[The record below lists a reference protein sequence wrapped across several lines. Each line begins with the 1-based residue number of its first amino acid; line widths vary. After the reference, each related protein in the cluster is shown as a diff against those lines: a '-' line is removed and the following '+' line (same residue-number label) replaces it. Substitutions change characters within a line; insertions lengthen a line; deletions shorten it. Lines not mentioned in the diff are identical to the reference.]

1 MSENFGH
8 NQNLNAAPNSMTG
21 RILDRWEIL
30 DAIGEGGMSEVYRAR
45 HVIMN
50 KIGAVKFLKADLSQ
64 DENAV
69 KRFQQ
74 EAMTSGSLAHAN
86 VVQVYDCGASE
97 HGFYLIL
104 EFLEGSSL
112 ADLLDSRRE
121 NSEDGRGRLSLEEA
135 VPIFLKV
142 CHGLGHAHAKGI
154 VHRDMKPSNIML
166 ILAGGDLK
174 DAQVKLVDFGIA
186 KFVQSAG
193 RDAHSLTKTGEVFG
207 SPVYMSPEQCMGRA
221 VDGRAD
227 IYSLGCLMFEALTGR
242 KLINGRN
249 ATETM
254 IKHVE
259 EKPDLTL
266 LERMAA
272 DSEGYAMMKTI
283 VERCLEKDPN
293 NRFADMEELEDA
305 LHAIPLGPRLDTEK
319 RKPDK
324 NEKDARL
331 LIFSLLTAAVAT
343 VFVMSLAVY
352 SLWPVARVQEHLLQ
366 LKQPLPPLSYKP
378 LVPPGFTER
387 KARILR
393 NDSSISLVSKDT
405 KTPTGQTLKSQVQT
419 LLASAALFLEEKNY
433 ATAGSRYND
442 AYERLKEFDSCTY
455 DDNEGSGNRRDK
467 LISATGAVWAY
478 YQLERVKKQRALDA
492 GLSVSSSPGRD
503 LVESEHALEDLLDD
517 GKIVEKGDPQW
528 LNRAYTVFAL
538 VLEEQQ
544 DLVKAME
551 VVSKNLKLDGEVVD
565 GDAYTAYGSALKK
578 ANLAE
583 LCRITEKFD
592 REKDPYEKALPELE
606 KAGYGKS
613 PQEAKVMAQLRF
625 RYGLYLLELEHAGA
639 YKLAFQEFSRALP
652 ALSGLERSAC
662 AGYAYESIKHYDWFG
677 SLLFR
682 FKNAI

>member
-8 NQNLNAAPNSMTG
+8 NQNLNQAPNSMTG

-74 EAMTSGSLAHAN
+74 EAMTSGSLAHTN

-104 EFLEGSSL
+104 EFLEGLSL

-121 NSEDGRGRLSLEEA
+121 GSEDGRGRLSLEEA

-142 CHGLGHAHAKGI
+142 CRGLGHAHAKGI

-166 ILAGGDLK
+166 IQGGGDIK

-193 RDAHSLTKTGEVFG
+193 REAHSLTKTGEVFG
-207 SPVYMSPEQCMGRA
+207 SPVYMSPEQCMGKA

-227 IYSLGCLMFEALTGR
+227 VYSLGCLMFEALTGR

-259 EKPDLTL
+259 EKPDLSL

-272 DSEGYAMMKTI
+272 ESEAYAMLKTI

-293 NRFADMEELEDA
+293 NRFADMEELEES
-305 LHAIPLGPRLDTEK
+305 LLAIPLVKASDNK
-319 RKPDK
+319 NRKPDK
-324 NEKDARL
+324 NEKDVRL
-331 LIFSLLTAAVAT
+331 LIFSLVTAAVAT
-343 VFVMSLAVY
+343 VLVMSLAVY

-366 LKQPLPPLSYKP
+366 LKLPLPPLGYRP
-378 LVPPGFTER
+378 AVPPGLMDR
-387 KARILR
+387 KTKILL
-393 NDSSISLVSKDT
+393 NDSSLSLVSGDVKA
-405 KTPTGQTLKSQVQT
+405 PNGQTLKSQVQT
-419 LLASAALFLEEKNY
+419 LLAAATLFLEEKNY
-433 ATAGSRYND
+433 LEAGSRYSK
-442 AYERLKEFDSCTY
+442 AYERLKEFDKCTY
-455 DDNEGSGNRRDK
+455 DQDGSGNRRDK
-467 LISATGAVWAY
+467 LVSATGAVWTY
-478 YQLERVKKQRALDA
+478 YQLDRLKKQRALA
-492 GLSVSSSPGRD
+492 SGLAVSSRPSRE
-503 LVESEHALEDLLDD
+503 LVESEHTLEDLLDEAE
-517 GKIVEKGDPQW
+517 IVEKGDPLW
-528 LNRAYTVFAL
+528 LNRAYTVFAM

-551 VVSKNLKLDGEVVD
+551 VVNKDLKLDREVVD
-565 GDAYTAYGSALKK
+565 GDPFTPYGWALKK

-592 REKDPYEKALPELE
+592 REKDPYENALADLE
-606 KAGYGKS
+606 KAGYGKT
-613 PQEAKVMAQLRF
+613 PQEEKVMAQLRF
-625 RYGLYLLELEHAGA
+625 HHGLYLLELEHAGA
-639 YKLAFQEFSRALP
+639 YKAAFEEFSRALP
-652 ALSGLERSAC
+652 TLSGVERSAC